1 LNEECIHGL
10 DIARCDLCTPKPRVV
25 VEPVV
30 KAAPAARTRQA
41 SGSLT
46 STPRAAPRRSAA
58 RAAGLPPEDVG
69 GQRIYHLTH
78 VSNLAEILSAGRIFA
93 DANSSW
99 ESRPAVD
106 ISSEQTRL
114 ARRAALLDADRSVAH
129 YVPFS
134 LAPKSSVWEGI
145 LTGFADDRLSIAA
158 RGIVPADFV
167 ILVSTVKHAFEG
179 ASIDTA
185 SVAQLAVTDG
195 DAASPLTRFGSTRDA
210 AERQLRKLR
219 ADQLSEV
226 ILDAELLVADE
237 FPFERITLVGV
248 ANDRARD
255 VVKAILQEGSHRPKV
270 AVYPPWF
277 RPAEEAPAL

>member
-1 LNEECIHGL
+1 M
-10 DIARCDLCTPKPRVV
+10 
-25 VEPVV
+25 
-30 KAAPAARTRQA
+30 
-41 SGSLT
+41 
-46 STPRAAPRRSAA
+46 
-58 RAAGLPPEDVG
+58 
-69 GQRIYHLTH
+69 
-78 VSNLAEILSAGRIFA
+78 SNLPDILSAGRLFA
-93 DANSSW
+93 DANDSW
-99 ESRPAVD
+99 NSRPTVD

-114 ARRAALLDADRSVAH
+114 ARRAALLAVAGGRSVAH

-145 LTGFADDRLSIAA
+145 LGSVADDRLSVAA
-158 RGIVPADFV
+158 RGVVPADFV

-179 ASIDTA
+179 AAAESATA
-185 SVAQLAVTDG
+185 EQLAVTDG
-195 DAASPLTRFGSTRDA
+195 DAASPLTRFGSTREA

-255 VVKAILQEGSHRPKV
+255 AVKAILQEGSHRPKV

-277 RPAEEAPAL
+277 RPAEDAPGI